1 MLINEYFCVKIF
13 ISIKYFF
20 GGVVVLNHLLECT
33 FKNRGYA
40 EDFFETINTCP
51 HSVPK
56 DTDRLC
62 MQLKDYHDSQDL
74 IVLLPDFD
82 MDGIMCGVLG
92 FAGLAELGFNIS
104 LFIPDVRDGYGFD
117 KKTINR
123 LVSEYPNVKAIL
135 TADVGITCYEGIRYA
150 KSLDIDV
157 FVTDHHQPGGDIE
170 ANVCVDPVR
179 EDDETG
185 YEGSCG
191 ASVLYQVLH
200 YYADKY
206 ADNRLFA
213 LSQIERLRVFAGFGT
228 VSDSM
233 PVFYEN
239 RPLIRDAVA
248 ICRLVFSEG
257 NQDFVNRLPGCDIYR
272 RAFLGLFTIMR
283 VFHDNGVNSL
293 KNAASLHEDFIGFY
307 VAPAFNAIKR
317 MEGDLEMAYG
327 VFFGANP
334 LGSMSKIYELN
345 QERKRLVAEK
355 YAALED
361 VVQPWAP
368 YIYITDAGAGLRG
381 LLAQQ
386 VMNRTGDPAIVI
398 GLGQDGSSYVGS
410 GRCPSWFP
418 FLELAGAYEDWYA
431 AGHNPAF
438 GIGFEDESKIDSLYY
453 FLQDK
458 IAEVKPETETSEFKP
473 DFVISMF
480 GDGDAGLDVGLLTSY
495 LDELELCRP
504 FGSGFPE
511 PEALLRINTANAE
524 FSIIGKDKSH
534 LKIHLP
540 KGIDVLCWNQAYLVE
555 GRLQEV
561 KPAVDDE
568 SHVRPYFVAM
578 DLPAELDVI
587 GRFSYNDFNGN
598 LSVQFAGSI
607 SSDVE

>member
-1 MLINEYFCVKIF
+1 M
-13 ISIKYFF
+13 
-20 GGVVVLNHLLECT
+20 
-33 FKNRGYA
+33 
-40 EDFFETINTCP
+40 
-51 HSVPK
+51 PK

-62 MQLKDYHDSQDL
+62 MQLKDYYDSQDL

-248 ICRLVFSEG
+248 ICRLVFSDG

-283 VFHDNGVNSL
+283 VFHDNGVSSL

-334 LGSMSKIYELN
+334 LSSMSKIYELN

-361 VVQPWAP
+361 VAQPLAP

-398 GLGQDGSSYVGS
+398 GLGQDGSSYFGS

-540 KGIDVLCWNQAYLVE
+540 KGIDVLCWNQAYLVA

-561 KPAVDDE
+561 KPAADDE
-568 SHVRPYFVAM
+568 SHVRPYFIAS